1 MWKPFRTVIYLFV
14 AVFLVIVGVFLG
26 LSVKWQ
32 ISYEN
37 TENIREDNVLKDLS
51 PVEWEE
57 AIISAVE
64 KISPAV
70 VSIIA
75 SKDVP
80 VIRSPFRDMFF
91 YEEEM
96 QRREVGGGTGF
107 IISEHGIILT
117 NRHVVSDEQADY
129 MVFTNDG
136 NSFSAEVLAR
146 DPVQDLAVLKIE
158 GSGFPVVSLGDSY
171 DLRIGQTAIAIGN
184 ALGEFRNTVSVGV
197 ISGLGRRVVA
207 TDGVVAE
214 VLEDVIQTD
223 AGINRGNSGGPLIDL
238 RGNVIGINTA
248 MAVGAQNI
256 GFAIPVNN
264 AQRAISGALEG
275 GRIIYP
281 FLGVRYILV
290 DENVKNERNLPVSY
304 GALILT
310 GDRGEPAVD
319 PDSGAAKAGLREGDI
334 ILEVNGVRI
343 DAETSLVSLIMI
355 YNPGDN
361 ISLTVMRGN
370 EELTINAV
378 LGERSS

>member
-158 GSGFPVVSLGDSY
+158 GSGFPVVSLGDSS

-334 ILEVNGVRI
+334 ILEVNGVRV